1 MRFLWAAM
9 LAVGLLLSPAGQAQ
23 PQKDLPDFADLVD
36 KTGSAVVNIRTTEKI
51 KAGAAVNGFP
61 DLDEND
67 PFSDLF
73 RRLLP
78 PNQRAPRSGRGT
90 PAPEQEVPRGVG
102 SGFIISADGYV
113 LTNHHVVDGATEILV
128 TLTDKREFKARVV
141 GSDQRTDVALV
152 KIDAGNLP
160 RLPIGDVNKARV
172 GEWVMAIGS
181 PFGLENSVT
190 VGIISAKAR
199 DTGDYVP
206 FIQTD
211 AAINPGNSGGPLL
224 NMRGEVI
231 GINSQIISR
240 SGGFMGVSLAIPIDE
255 AMRVVD
261 QLRTTGKVTRGRL
274 GVEISPV
281 SKDMA
286 EGAGIPKSLGVA
298 GAFVRRVEP
307 SSPAE
312 KAGIKPGDII
322 VRFEGKPIEKSADLP
337 RLVGNT
343 KPGSKSPVQVWR
355 TGGLRDLIVTVG
367 EMGADRIAG
376 KDIGKTPKEGRPG
389 SANALGLGVIE
400 IPVERRAELR
410 LKEGGVLVDS
420 VEDPA
425 ARTGIRAGDVILA
438 LNNVQIT
445 DPRQF
450 AQLVSKLEPGRL
462 VGLMVQREDTVQLLT
477 LRLAAK

>member
-1 MRFLWAAM
+1 MRFLWLAM
-9 LAVGLLLSPAGQAQ
+9 ATVSLLFSPMVQAQ
-23 PQKDLPDFADLVD
+23 KELPDFTELVD
-36 KTGSAVVNIRTTEKI
+36 KAGPAVVNIRTTEKI
-51 KAGAAVNGFP
+51 KMGGPVSGFP
-61 DLDEND
+61 ELDEND
-67 PFSDLF
+67 PFYDLF
-73 RRLLP
+73 RRFLP
-78 PNQRAPRSGRGT
+78 PNQRPPRSDRGNS
-90 PAPEQEVPRGVG
+90 APEQEVPRGVG

-128 TLTDKREFKARVV
+128 TLTDKREFKAKVI

-152 KIDAGNLP
+152 KIDATNLP
-160 RLPIGDVNKARV
+160 RLLAGDVSKVRV
-172 GEWVMAIGS
+172 GEWVLAIGS

-190 VGIISAKAR
+190 AGIVSAKAR

-240 SGGFMGVSLAIPIDE
+240 SGGFMGISLAIPIDE
-255 AMRVVD
+255 AMRIVD

-274 GVEISPV
+274 GVEISTV
-281 SKDMA
+281 TKDMA
-286 EGAGIPKSLGVA
+286 EGARLPKTIGVA

-307 SSPAE
+307 NSPAE

-322 VRFEGKPIEKSADLP
+322 VRYEGKAIEKSADLP

-343 KPGSKSPVQVWR
+343 KPGTKSPVQVWR
-355 TGGLRDLIVTVG
+355 TGGLHDLIVLVG

-376 KDIGKTPKEGRPG
+376 REIGKTPRDPRAITA
-389 SANALGLGVIE
+389 ANVLGLGVTE
-400 IPVERRAELR
+400 ISVERRAELR
-410 LKEGGVLVDS
+410 LKEGGVQVEAVD
-420 VEDPA
+420 EPA
-425 ARTGIRAGDVILA
+425 IRVGIRVGDIILA
-438 LNNVQIT
+438 LNNTQIT
-445 DPRQF
+445 DPKQF
-450 AQLVSKLEPGRL
+450 AQLVAKLEPGRL
-462 VGLMVQREDTVQLLT
+462 VGIMVQRDNTVQLLT